1 MAKEIVWS
9 ARAQKERFEILE
21 YWKNRNKSANYSIK
35 LNNLFINSIELVAE
49 MPELGKPTSYPNVR
63 IKIIRDYFIYY
74 HITDTLIEVVT
85 IWDTRRNPGKF
96 KL

>member
-49 MPELGKPTSYPNVR
+49 MP
-63 IKIIRDYFIYY
+63 DYFIYY